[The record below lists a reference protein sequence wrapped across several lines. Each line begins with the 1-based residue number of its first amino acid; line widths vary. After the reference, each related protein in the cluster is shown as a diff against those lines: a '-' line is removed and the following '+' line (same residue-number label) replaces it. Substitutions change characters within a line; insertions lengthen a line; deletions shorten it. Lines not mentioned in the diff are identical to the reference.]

1 MRPKAGKCTPSVWKW
16 VAGGTLPSHFI
27 ECAKYLASQRRSN
40 RHLSWMWRRQQ
51 DTVAIIS
58 SGIAIKSIG
67 SQGLPSTCRSGVPLS
82 TYRGVHNSHQSL
94 WQYGKKKKKQKT
106 KTKKKK
112 RSTDCSTPHGGECAR
127 IKYLTELVAESRGP
141 SYNQHSGPFEAL

>member
-16 VAGGTLPSHFI
+16 VAGGKLPGHFI

-51 DTVAIIS
+51 NTVATTS
-58 SGIAIKSIG
+58 SGTAIKSIG
-67 SQGLPSTCRSGVPLS
+67 SQSLPSTCRSGVPLS

-94 WQYGKKKKKQKT
+94 WQYGKKKKKEKQK
-106 KTKKKK
+106 KPKKEAKHGLLNTSWGRV
-112 RSTDCSTPHGGECAR
+112 RSHQIPNR
-127 IKYLTELVAESRGP
+127 IGSRKP
-141 SYNQHSGPFEAL
+141 RSQLQPTQRTV

>member
-1 MRPKAGKCTPSVWKW
+1 MRPKAGKCIPSVWKW

-94 WQYGKKKKKQKT
+94 WQYGKLLQKNKKEVKP
-106 KTKKKK
+106 
-112 RSTDCSTPHGGECAR
+112 DCSTLWGRVRSHQIPNIIG
-127 IKYLTELVAESRGP
+127 SRKP
-141 SYNQHSGPFEAL
+141 RSQLQPIQRTV